1 MPFKPAL
8 ALTLPALLS
17 LTVAATAEAPTG
29 PGSMPGEIDLA
40 TWTVGDVDQLPDD
53 AYGRAVRYG
62 LELTTR
68 TFAHIGP
75 EVADDSMRFS
85 GNNLACS
92 SCHQD
97 AGTKPFAMPWVGVSA
112 AFPQYRARENDLQT
126 VEDRINGCMERS
138 MAGRPLPL
146 DSAEMRAFSA
156 YIHFLSRGIPV
167 GARVIGA
174 GTIPDA
180 APDRAA
186 DPEAGRLVFDDHC
199 ASCHG
204 EDGLGLREGEIGDLA
219 GYLYPPIQG
228 EDSYNDGAGMYRV
241 MMAYRFILANM
252 PEGADHENRILTPDE
267 AFDVAAYI
275 NSQPR
280 GAKSGMEADF
290 PDRLR
295 KAPDM
300 PFPPWAGDFPAEQ
313 HKYGPFKP
321 IAEWQAE
328 ALRQRQAA
336 EGAAN

>member
-1 MPFKPAL
+1 MPFKPIL

-17 LTVAATAEAPTG
+17 LTVAATAEVPTG
-29 PGSMPGEIDLA
+29 SDSMPAEIDLA
-40 TWTVGDVDQLPDD
+40 SWTVGDIDQLPDD
-53 AYGRAVRYG
+53 EYGRAARYG
-62 LELTTR
+62 LELATR

-75 EVADDSMRFS
+75 EVADEATRFS
-85 GNNLACS
+85 GNNLACT

-112 AFPQYRARENDLQT
+112 AFPQYRARENSLQT
-126 VEDRINGCMERS
+126 VEERVNGCMERS

-146 DSAEMRAFSA
+146 DSAEMRAFTA

-174 GTIPDA
+174 GTIPDP
-180 APDRAA
+180 APARAA
-186 DPEAGRLVFDDHC
+186 DPEAGRLVFDEHC

-204 EDGLGLREGEIGDLA
+204 EDGLGLREGEAGDLA
-219 GYLYPPIQG
+219 GYLYPPLVG

-275 NSQPR
+275 NTQPR
-280 GAKSGMEADF
+280 GAKAGMEADF

-300 PFPPWAGDFPAEQ
+300 PFAPWAGDFPAEQ
-313 HKYGPFKP
+313 HKFGPFKP
-321 IAEWQAE
+321 IAEWQAQELKLRRE
-328 ALRQRQAA
+328 AEA
-336 EGAAN
+336 AAN